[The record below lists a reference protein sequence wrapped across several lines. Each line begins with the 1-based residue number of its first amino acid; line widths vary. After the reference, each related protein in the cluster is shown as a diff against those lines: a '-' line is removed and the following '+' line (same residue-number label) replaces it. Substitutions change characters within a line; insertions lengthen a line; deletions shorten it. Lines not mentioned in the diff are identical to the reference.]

1 MAVTVTA
8 KISTGFKLE
17 YDTAG
22 GSTYLPIRGTVDIA
36 TPQRAPRQDKT
47 KQISSGTGTPP
58 SPIPSR
64 AIREHVAGLR
74 ERELSFSVRW
84 DMGHSGDA
92 TSALH
97 TTLWVDFLNGTK
109 GTWRLTYPPTLAGSY
124 TGARTRA
131 FAAII
136 TSIRVNGGLG
146 TVVTTDITLQISGA
160 VTEATAA

>member
-1 MAVTVTA
+1 MAVTA

-22 GSTYLPIRGTVDIA
+22 GTTYLPIRGGVDISI
-36 TPQRAPRQDKT
+36 PQRAPRQDKT

-64 AIREHVAGLR
+64 AIREFVAGLR
-74 ERELSFSVRW
+74 ERSLSFSIRW
-84 DMGHSGDA
+84 DLGHSGDA
-92 TSALH
+92 SSALH
-97 TTLWVDFLNGTK
+97 STLWVDFLNGTK
-109 GTWRLTYPPTLAGSY
+109 GTWRITYPPTLAGSY

-131 FAAII
+131 FAAIM
-136 TSIRVNGGLG
+136 TSFKVNGGLG
-146 TVVTTDITLQISGA
+146 TVVTTDITLQICKA